1 MSTIMLRK
9 GYHSQYWTLQG
20 EPSYISRNSQCVF
33 IDKGELAE

>member
-20 EPSYISRNSQCVF
+20 EPFYISRNSQCVF